1 MMKLIVGFALLL
13 LLNHTLSAQQTSRT
27 GELMS
32 LLNQY
37 FGSSTSSGTKAK
49 LAQRTFYIKS
59 DSLFICFFD
68 PDDIF
73 TKGEYRDT
81 NAIPLGQLEKVILV
95 TGRSADGAAGA
106 GIQFIPRFTEPSIP
120 KPISENN
127 GAVGEVSGQSLSQV
141 AAGTLNQ
148 KMTGQVAG
156 VTVGNDNS
164 PGGAAMVRIRGF
176 GSINSNSPLYVV
188 DGVPITNINTIN
200 PNDIESVNVLK
211 DPSTTAI
218 YGVRGANGVVLIKT
232 KTGGATTFVIPN
244 EILNQKPLP
253 YTLWVYGKKAKE
265 FKKEGIGEK
274 IQELLVK

>member
-1 MMKLIVGFALLL
+1 MKLIVGFALLL
-13 LLNHTLSAQQTSRT
+13 LLNHSLAAQQTSRSV
-27 GELMS
+27 ELIS
-32 LLNQY
+32 ILNQF
-37 FGSSTSSGTKAK
+37 FGSSASSGSKTKQ
-49 LAQRTFYIKS
+49 AQRTFSIKS
-59 DSLFICFFD
+59 DSLGIYFYD
-68 PDDIF
+68 PEDLF

-81 NAIPLGQLEKVILV
+81 NAIPLGQLEKVVLV
-95 TGRSADGAAGA
+95 SGRSAEGAAGI
-106 GIQFIPRFTEPSIP
+106 GIQFIPRFIEPSIP
-120 KPISENN
+120 KPRSDNN
-127 GAVGEVSGQSLSQV
+127 GAVGEVSGQNLSQV

-164 PGGAAMVRIRGF
+164 PGGASMVRIRGF

-232 KTGGATTFVIPN
+232 KTGGTTTFKIPD
-244 EILNQKPLP
+244 EILHQKPLP

-274 IQELLVK
+274 IQELLK

>member
-1 MMKLIVGFALLL
+1 MAQKMSQSNELLSIL
-13 LLNHTLSAQQTSRT
+13 K
-27 GELMS
+27 
-32 LLNQY
+32 QY
-37 FGSSTSSGTKAK
+37 FESSTSSGSKAK
-49 LAQRTFYIKS
+49 QAQRTFAIKS
-59 DSLFICFFD
+59 DSLFIYFYD
-68 PDDIF
+68 PEDLF

-81 NAIPLGQLEKVILV
+81 NAIPLGQLEKVV
-95 TGRSADGAAGA
+95 VVSGRSAEGAAGV
-106 GIQFIPRFTEPSIP
+106 GIQFIPRFIEPSLA
-120 KPISENN
+120 KPRSDNN
-127 GAVGEVSGQSLSQV
+127 GAVGEVSAQNLSQV

-148 KMTGQVAG
+148 KMAGQVAG

-176 GSINSNSPLYVV
+176 GSINANSPLYVV
-188 DGVPITNINTIN
+188 DGVPITNLNTIN

-232 KTGGATTFVIPN
+232 KTGGTTTFKIPE
-244 EILNQKPLP
+244 EILHQKPLP

-274 IQELLVK
+274 IQELLK

>member
-1 MMKLIVGFALLL
+1 MKLILGFALLL
-13 LLNHTLSAQQTSRT
+13 LFNHALAAQQTSRA
-27 GELMS
+27 GELIS
-32 LLNQY
+32 ILNQY
-37 FGSSTSSGTKAK
+37 FGSSTSSGSKAK
-49 LAQRTFYIKS
+49 QAQRTFAIKS
-59 DSLFICFFD
+59 DSLFIYFYD
-68 PDDIF
+68 PEDLF

-81 NAIPLGQLEKVILV
+81 NAIPLGQLEKVMV
-95 TGRSADGAAGA
+95 VSGRSAEGAAGV
-106 GIQFIPRFTEPSIP
+106 GIQFIPRFIEPSVA
-120 KPISENN
+120 KPRSNNN
-127 GAVGEVSGQSLSQV
+127 GAVGEVSAQNLSQV

-148 KMTGQVAG
+148 KMAGQVAG

-188 DGVPITNINTIN
+188 DGVPISNINTIN

-232 KTGGATTFVIPN
+232 KTGGTSTFKIPD
-244 EILNQKPLP
+244 EILHQKPLP

-265 FKKEGIGEK
+265 FKKGGMGEK
-274 IQELLVK
+274 IKELLLK

>member
-1 MMKLIVGFALLL
+1 MKLILGFALLL
-13 LLNHTLSAQQTSRT
+13 LFNHSLAAQQTSRS
-27 GELMS
+27 GELIS
-32 LLNQY
+32 ILNQY
-37 FGSSTSSGTKAK
+37 FGSSTSSGSKAK
-49 LAQRTFYIKS
+49 QAQRTFAIKS
-59 DSLFICFFD
+59 DSLFIYFYD
-68 PDDIF
+68 PEDLF

-81 NAIPLGQLEKVILV
+81 NAIPLGQLEKVMV
-95 TGRSADGAAGA
+95 VSGRSAEGAAGV
-106 GIQFIPRFTEPSIP
+106 GIQFIPRFIEPSVA
-120 KPISENN
+120 KPRSNNN
-127 GAVGEVSGQSLSQV
+127 GAVGEVSAQNLSQV

-148 KMTGQVAG
+148 KMAGQVAG

-188 DGVPITNINTIN
+188 DGVPISNINTIN

-232 KTGGATTFVIPN
+232 KTGGTSTFKIPD
-244 EILNQKPLP
+244 EILHQKPLP

-265 FKKEGIGEK
+265 FKKGGMGEK
-274 IQELLVK
+274 IKELLLK

>member
-1 MMKLIVGFALLL
+1 MKLIVGFALLL
-13 LLNHTLSAQQTSRT
+13 ILNHSLAAQQTSRS
-27 GELMS
+27 GELIS
-32 LLNQY
+32 ILNQF
-37 FGSSTSSGTKAK
+37 FGSSASSGSKTKQ
-49 LAQRTFYIKS
+49 AQRTFSIKS
-59 DSLFICFFD
+59 DSLFIYFYD
-68 PDDIF
+68 PEDLF

-81 NAIPLGQLEKVILV
+81 NAIPLGQLEKVV
-95 TGRSADGAAGA
+95 VVSGRSAEGAAGV
-106 GIQFIPRFTEPSIP
+106 GIQFIPRFIEPSIP
-120 KPISENN
+120 KPRSDNN
-127 GAVGEVSGQSLSQV
+127 GAVGEVSAQNLSQV
-141 AAGTLNQ
+141 AAGTLSQ

-188 DGVPITNINTIN
+188 DGVPISNINTIN

-232 KTGGATTFVIPN
+232 KTGGTTTLKIPD
-244 EILNQKPLP
+244 EILHQKPLP

-265 FKKEGIGEK
+265 FKKGGVGEK
-274 IQELLVK
+274 IQELLK

>member
-1 MMKLIVGFALLL
+1 M
-13 LLNHTLSAQQTSRT
+13 AQQNSRS
-27 GELMS
+27 GELIS
-32 LLNQY
+32 FLNQY
-37 FGSSTSSGTKAK
+37 FGSSTSSGSKAK
-49 LAQRTFYIKS
+49 QAQRTFSIKS
-59 DSLFICFFD
+59 DSLFIYFYD
-68 PDDIF
+68 PEDLF

-81 NAIPLGQLEKVILV
+81 NAIPLGQLEKVVLV
-95 TGRSADGAAGA
+95 SGRSAEGAAGI
-106 GIQFIPRFTEPSIP
+106 GIQFIPRFIEPSIP
-120 KPISENN
+120 KPRSDNN
-127 GAVGEVSGQSLSQV
+127 GAVGEVSGQNLSQV

-232 KTGGATTFVIPN
+232 KTGGPTTFKIPD
-244 EILNQKPLP
+244 EILHQKPLP

-265 FKKEGIGEK
+265 FKKGGVGEK
-274 IQELLVK
+274 IQELLK

>member
-1 MMKLIVGFALLL
+1 MKLILGFALLL
-13 LLNHTLSAQQTSRT
+13 LFNHSLAAQQTSRS
-27 GELMS
+27 GELIS
-32 LLNQY
+32 ILNQY
-37 FGSSTSSGTKAK
+37 FGSSTSSGSKAK
-49 LAQRTFYIKS
+49 QAQRTFAIKS
-59 DSLFICFFD
+59 DSLFIYFYD
-68 PDDIF
+68 PEDLF

-81 NAIPLGQLEKVILV
+81 NAIPLGQLEKVMV
-95 TGRSADGAAGA
+95 VSGRSAEGAAGV
-106 GIQFIPRFTEPSIP
+106 GIQFIPRFIEPSMAKP
-120 KPISENN
+120 KSNNN
-127 GAVGEVSGQSLSQV
+127 GAVGEVSAQNLSQV

-148 KMTGQVAG
+148 KMAGQVAG

-188 DGVPITNINTIN
+188 DGVPLSNINTIN

-232 KTGGATTFVIPN
+232 KTGGTTTFKIPD
-244 EILNQKPLP
+244 EILHQKPLP

-265 FKKEGIGEK
+265 FKKEGMGEK
-274 IQELLVK
+274 IKELLLK

>member
-1 MMKLIVGFALLL
+1 MKLIVGLTLLFNISL
-13 LLNHTLSAQQTSRT
+13 AAQHTSRPS
-27 GELMS
+27 ELIS
-32 LLNQY
+32 ILNQY
-37 FGSSTSSGTKAK
+37 FGTSTSSGSKSK
-49 LAQRTFYIKS
+49 QAQRTFQIKS
-59 DSLFICFFD
+59 DSLFIYFYD
-68 PDDIF
+68 PEDLF
-73 TKGEYRDT
+73 TKGAYRDT
-81 NAIPLGQLEKVILV
+81 NAIPLGQLEKVVLV
-95 TGRSADGAAGA
+95 SGRSADGAAGV
-106 GIQFIPRFTEPSIP
+106 GIQFIPRFIEPSTP
-120 KPISENN
+120 KPRSDNN
-127 GAVGEVSGQSLSQV
+127 GAVGEVSGQNLSQV

-148 KMTGQVAG
+148 KLIGQVAG

-232 KTGGATTFVIPN
+232 KTGGTTTFKIPD
-244 EILNQKPLP
+244 EILHQKPLP

-265 FKKEGIGEK
+265 FKKGEMGEK
-274 IQELLVK
+274 IQELLLK

>member
-1 MMKLIVGFALLL
+1 MKLIVGFALLL

-68 PDDIF
+68 PEDIF

-120 KPISENN
+120 KQISDNN

-265 FKKEGIGEK
+265 FKKDGIGKK
-274 IQELLVK
+274 IQGLLVK

>member
-1 MMKLIVGFALLL
+1 MKLLVGFAFIL
-13 LLNHTLSAQQTSRT
+13 LLNHSVVAQQTSRS
-27 GELMS
+27 GELVS
-32 LLNQY
+32 ILNQY
-37 FGSSTSSGTKAK
+37 FGSSASSGSKAK
-49 LAQRTFYIKS
+49 QAQRTFTIKS
-59 DSLFICFFD
+59 DSLLIYFYD
-68 PDDIF
+68 PEDLF

-81 NAIPLGQLEKVILV
+81 NAIPLGQLEKVV
-95 TGRSADGAAGA
+95 VVSGRSAEGVA
-106 GIQFIPRFTEPSIP
+106 GIGFQFIPKFIEPAIFKLKSD
-120 KPISENN
+120 NN
-127 GAVGEVSGQSLSQV
+127 GAVSQVNEQDLSQIN
-141 AAGTLNQ
+141 AGNLNQ
-148 KMTGQVAG
+148 KLTGQVAG

-176 GSINSNSPLYVV
+176 GSINANSPLYVV

-232 KTGGATTFVIPN
+232 KTGGTNTFKIPD

-265 FKKEGIGEK
+265 FKKEGVGER
-274 IQELLVK
+274 IQELLR

>member
-1 MMKLIVGFALLL
+1 MKLIVGLTLLFNISL
-13 LLNHTLSAQQTSRT
+13 AAQQTSRPS
-27 GELMS
+27 ELIS
-32 LLNQY
+32 ILNQY
-37 FGSSTSSGTKAK
+37 FGTSTSSGSKSK
-49 LAQRTFYIKS
+49 QAQRTFQIKS
-59 DSLFICFFD
+59 DSLFIYFYD
-68 PDDIF
+68 PEDLF

-81 NAIPLGQLEKVILV
+81 NAIPLGQLEKVVLV
-95 TGRSADGAAGA
+95 SGRSADGAAGV
-106 GIQFIPRFTEPSIP
+106 GIQFIPRFIEPSTP
-120 KPISENN
+120 KPISDNN
-127 GAVGEVSGQSLSQV
+127 GAVGEVSGQNLSQV

-148 KMTGQVAG
+148 KLIGQVAG

-232 KTGGATTFVIPN
+232 KTGGTNSFVIPN

-253 YTLWVYGKKAKE
+253 YTLWVYGIKAKE
-265 FKKEGIGEK
+265 FKKGDIGKK
-274 IQELLVK
+274 IQSLLK

>member
-1 MMKLIVGFALLL
+1 MKLILGFALLL
-13 LLNHTLSAQQTSRT
+13 LFNHSLAAQQTSRS
-27 GELMS
+27 GELIS
-32 LLNQY
+32 ILNQY
-37 FGSSTSSGTKAK
+37 FGSSTSSGSKAK
-49 LAQRTFYIKS
+49 QAQRTFAIKS
-59 DSLFICFFD
+59 DSLFIYFYD
-68 PDDIF
+68 PEDLF

-81 NAIPLGQLEKVILV
+81 NAIPLGQLEKVMV
-95 TGRSADGAAGA
+95 VSGRSAEGAAGV
-106 GIQFIPRFTEPSIP
+106 GIQFIPRFIEPSVA
-120 KPISENN
+120 KPRSNNN
-127 GAVGEVSGQSLSQV
+127 GAVGEVSAQNLSQV

-148 KMTGQVAG
+148 KMAGQVAG

-188 DGVPITNINTIN
+188 DGVPISNINTIN

-232 KTGGATTFVIPN
+232 KTGGTSTFKIPD
-244 EILNQKPLP
+244 EILHQKPLP

-265 FKKEGIGEK
+265 FKKGGMGEIIK
-274 IQELLVK
+274 EILK